1 MTRLSS
7 GGCVV
12 GESPLVVLVLV
23 LPPHR
28 RLSIDSRPP
37 SIDGEPPADDGDGD
51 ERRAGNSRDDEDED
65 EDDVDVLEEEGEI
78 VRRGATDVVGLLRSR
93 WVPPSQASSND
104 ENEGSMG
111 VGLHHPAVGSL
122 VWFFSQLI

>member
-7 GGCVV
+7 GGWVV
-12 GESPLVVLVLV
+12 GASPLVLVVV

-51 ERRAGNSRDDEDED
+51 ERRAGNSRDEDED
-65 EDDVDVLEEEGEI
+65 EDVDVLEEEGEI

-122 VWFFSQLI
+122 VYFCRSEFK